1 VTSAQTAVERW
12 FRAALA
18 TVDPEE
24 AVGRTL
30 KRDGRRLV
38 IDGRPEGI
46 TGKVWVV
53 AVGKAAL
60 PMARAVERECDELL
74 AGGVV
79 ITKDGHLSGEPSKRL
94 EVFEAAH
101 PIPDERGVLATRRA
115 LAMLGAVDDGDLV
128 LALISGGGSAL
139 LEAPVPP
146 VTLSD
151 MAKTTDLLLRA
162 GAPIQDLNAVRT
174 PLSLVKGGGLRRAA
188 SAARFVTLV
197 LSDVLGNDPRVIA
210 SGPTVPGMADAG
222 SALTTLDRYGLQ
234 KEVPDAVLVA
244 LRARVGALE
253 QGGPEPGDAIVVIGD
268 NNAALGGMRAAVEG
282 DGLSARVAWR
292 DQGGEARELGESWV
306 HVCREEAREEDVVLG
321 GGEATVTVTGGGMGG
336 RNTEFALAAALE
348 LERQCES
355 GWAIASLATDGQ
367 DSLTGAAGAV
377 ADGQTTEQARR
388 AGVEPAQALAN
399 NDSMAVFQVTGGLV
413 VTGPTGTNVNDLYVG
428 VRLAA
433 LERMGGSARG

>member
-1 VTSAQTAVERW
+1 
-12 FRAALA
+12 
-18 TVDPEE
+18 
-24 AVGRTL
+24 
-30 KRDGRRLV
+30 
-38 IDGRPEGI
+38 
-46 TGKVWVV
+46 
-53 AVGKAAL
+53 
-60 PMARAVERECDELL
+60 
-74 AGGVV
+74 
-79 ITKDGHLSGEPSKRL
+79 
-94 EVFEAAH
+94 
-101 PIPDERGVLATRRA
+101 
-115 LAMLGAVDDGDLV
+115 
-128 LALISGGGSAL
+128 
-139 LEAPVPP
+139 
-146 VTLSD
+146 
-151 MAKTTDLLLRA
+151 
-162 GAPIQDLNAVRT
+162 
-174 PLSLVKGGGLRRAA
+174 
-188 SAARFVTLV
+188 
-197 LSDVLGNDPRVIA
+197 
-210 SGPTVPGMADAG
+210 
-222 SALTTLDRYGLQ
+222 
-234 KEVPDAVLVA
+234 
-244 LRARVGALE
+244 
-253 QGGPEPGDAIVVIGD
+253 VIGD